1 LAQRIDKEGL
11 FQMMKFFFAVMGCFA
26 VLTVSAADAKVSSG
40 KRHMEGANAVKTYQK
55 ELRSGKLP
63 DTSEELTREFF
74 AKNYKAVF
82 ASYFGKNEA
91 GEVVR
96 TKKFNEETGKVE
108 QLVGKDVK
116 LTPAPVKEAWE
127 SLEAGETLLVRT
139 NLMEQCGFC
148 DGSRYVFYFN
158 EEVKELV
165 AYKSKYHRQHAVKEE
180 DDDDDKK
187 NRNRDTYDNDRNN
200 DKEDKAQ
207 RKRERKEQE
216 YADLCSRAEDYG
228 WTEVAEEVRKAI
240 LGNKEWK
247 RKLSM
252 TEDSD
257 MKPLSCCWTAIHE
270 DKTQRFR
277 HMCSI
282 CKGKVKMKT
291 PRMRLFEVS
300 K

>member
-1 LAQRIDKEGL
+1 
-11 FQMMKFFFAVMGCFA
+11 MMKSFLAVMGCFA
-26 VLTVSAADAKVSSG
+26 VLTAFAADVKTPAG
-40 KRHMEGANAVKTYQK
+40 KRHMEGAKAAEAFKKVKPAMP
-55 ELRSGKLP
+55 ES
-63 DTSEELTREFF
+63 SEELTRDFF

-96 TKKFNEETGKVE
+96 TKKINEETGKLE

-116 LTPAPVKEAWE
+116 LAPASAKEAWE
-127 SLEAGETLLVRT
+127 SLEGGETLLVRT
-139 NLMEQCGFC
+139 NLMETCGFC

-158 EEVKELV
+158 EEVKELA
-165 AYKSKYHRQHAVKEE
+165 AYRSKYHRQHAVKEDEE
-180 DDDDDKK
+180 DDDNKR
-187 NRNRDTYDNDRNN
+187 NRNDMYDNDRNN
-200 DKEDKAQ
+200 DKEDKSK

-216 YADLCSRAEDYG
+216 YADLCSRAEEYG
-228 WTEVAEEVRKAI
+228 WEEVAEEVRKA
-240 LGNKEWK
+240 LMENKEWK
-247 RKLSM
+247 RKLSV

-257 MKPLSCCWTAIHE
+257 MKSFSCCWTAIHE
-270 DKTQRFR
+270 DKSQRFR